1 MPGPAK
7 RAIST
12 CKPLR
17 SLVTITLTG
26 PSQGQ
31 LVEPNPSV
39 LIASPENPTTT
50 LMLAP

>member
-26 PSQGQ
+26 PSRGQ
-31 LVEPNPSV
+31 LVEPSPSV
-39 LIASPENPTTT
+39 LIASPEGPTTT